1 MLRISAIEDHNE
13 QRLVLEGKLI
23 VPWTSEVRKACEKAR
38 QTLEGRELVVDLKN
52 LTVISEQ
59 GEDLLAAL
67 MSEGVRFRS
76 RGVFAKHVLRRI
88 ARRAQAQFERDG
100 ISPHRGTS

>member
-1 MLRISAIEDHNE
+1 MLRISAIGHRNE

-23 VPWTSEVRKACEKAR
+23 VPWTSEVRSACERAR
-38 QTLEGRELVVDLKN
+38 QNLEGRELVIELRN

-67 MSEGVRFRS
+67 MSEGVKFRS
-76 RGVFAKHVLRRI
+76 RGVFAKHVLRRV
-88 ARRAQAQFERDG
+88 ARRAQAQLMAG
-100 ISPHRGTS
+100 A